1 MKKRL
6 PGSCIE
12 TDVVVIGGGLVGAT
26 LACGLAAHG
35 IEAVVIDQTALVD
48 KNVPDFDGRA
58 SAVAH
63 TSKVAMDGIGLWRL
77 IADQTQPI
85 NEIRV
90 SDGPSLAFLHFDH
103 MDLGDQPLGYMVEN
117 RTLRSGLLRLMSQ
130 TRGVKIMAPEHV
142 VESVRDSAYATVTL
156 GSGKIIRC
164 RVIAACDGRRSA
176 ARGSAGIDVTSWTY
190 KQHGIVTT
198 IEHQRDHNG
207 IAHERFLP
215 SGPFAIL
222 PLRGGHQSSLV
233 WTEKSSLVGAFTA
246 LDDDMFLAE
255 IGERVG
261 GFLGKLGL
269 IGPRY
274 SYPLGLQVAE
284 RYTDNR
290 LVLLGDAAHGI
301 HPIAGQGLNL
311 GLRDVA
317 ALIDVLVHAKRYG
330 LDLANNAG
338 LMRYQRWRRA
348 DNLLMAGA
356 TDVLNRLFSN
366 DAPPLRLARTL
377 GLAAVNKLSPIKHAF
392 MRQAMGQVGNLPKLM
407 RGETPG

>member
-6 PGSCIE
+6 PDSCIE

-26 LACGLAAHG
+26 LACGLGAHG
-35 IEAVVIDQTALVD
+35 IETVVIDQAALVD
-48 KNVPDFDGRA
+48 KDAPDFDGRS

-63 TSKVAMDGIGLWRL
+63 TSKVAMDGIGLWNL

-130 TRGVKIMAPEHV
+130 TKGVKIMAPEHV
-142 VESVRDSAYATVTL
+142 VESARESTYATVTL

-164 RVIAACDGRRSA
+164 RLIAACDGRRSA
-176 ARGSAGIDVTSWTY
+176 TRGAAGINVTSWTY
-190 KQHGIVTT
+190 NQHSIVTT

-233 WTEKSSLVGAFTA
+233 WTEKSSLVRAFTA

-261 GFLGKLGL
+261 GFLGKLRL

-284 RYTDNR
+284 RYTDKR
-290 LVLLGDAAHGI
+290 LVLVGDAAHGI

-330 LDLANNAG
+330 LDFADNVG
-338 LMRYQRWRRA
+338 LTRYQRWRRA

-366 DAPPLRLARTL
+366 DAPPMRLARTL

-392 MRQAMGQVGNLPKLM
+392 MRHAMGQVGDLPKLM